1 MMLLSMFIVM
11 AFGFKEILWD
21 SGAVWVLVLM
31 MMVVWIINQIK
42 SWTDRARKN
51 NEK

>member
-1 MMLLSMFIVM
+1 MFLALFFVM

-42 SWTDRARKN
+42 SWTKRTK
-51 NEK
+51 EKDE